1 MNRRSY
7 KATFLF
13 LALAVTFVLLR
24 MFVVHTVRIQGS
36 SMDNTLRD
44 GEIALVTGFD
54 YRFGGKPERGDIVE
68 CAFPNRSGTY
78 VKRVIGLP
86 GETVEIV
93 PGAVRINGEALEQD
107 VTPAWLSRPHPPIT
121 LGEDEYYVLG
131 DNRRNSRD
139 SRSVGPVRRRDITG
153 RAVCILWPLRRIGKI
168 R

>member
-54 YRFGGKPERGDIVE
+54 YRFAGKPKRGDIVE

-86 GETVEIV
+86 GEFIEIRNGKTYIDGEYFAESYVNSLAEDYTV
-93 PGAVRINGEALEQD
+93 
-107 VTPAWLSRPHPPIT
+107 T
-121 LGEDEYYVLG
+121 LGEDEYLVLG
-131 DNRRNSRD
+131 DNRAESYD
-139 SRSVGPVRRRDITG
+139 SRSADMGLLKKENFLGRVRMVLSPFWEINS
-153 RAVCILWPLRRIGKI
+153 
-168 R
+168 

>member
-86 GETVEIV
+86 GEFIEIRNGKTYIDGEYFAEKYVSSLAEDYTV
-93 PGAVRINGEALEQD
+93 
-107 VTPAWLSRPHPPIT
+107 T
-121 LGEDEYYVLG
+121 LGKDEYLVLG
-131 DNRRNSRD
+131 DNRAESYD
-139 SRSVGPVRRRDITG
+139 SRSTDMGLLKKENFLGRVRMVLSPFREINS
-153 RAVCILWPLRRIGKI
+153 
-168 R
+168 

>member
-86 GETVEIV
+86 GEFIEIRNGKTYIDGEYFAENYV
-93 PGAVRINGEALEQD
+93 NSRAEDYAV
-107 VTPAWLSRPHPPIT
+107 T
-121 LGEDEYYVLG
+121 LGEGEYFVLG
-131 DNRRNSRD
+131 DNRAESYD
-139 SRSVGPVRRRDITG
+139 SRSADMGLLKKENFLGRVRM
-153 RAVCILWPLRRIGKI
+153 VLSPLREINS
-168 R
+168 